1 MLWLGESADEA
12 PENHLESI
20 PRLLW
25 RQIWGRGLLPDNCG
39 ELGDQSD
46 HELAIG
52 AKRLEQSMAPTVQF
66 RIVPAKDAADET
78 LKRLREGRIRD
89 VAFKLIEFPRREQ
102 ALGRDRLA
110 ELADDGGLADTAM
123 PRHQN
128 EFSPSSCGDAVERR
142 NKSVYLRL
150 ASIKL
155 FRDQKSVRH
164 IARADGEGVNSSVRL
179 PRSQAR
185 AQIRFE
191 ARGGLKPILW
201 RLCEQ
206 LQDDGLDRA
215 GNPVDPLAWR
225 RRRAGNVAMDPF
237 QRIGCRERERSG
249 DRLVKGDTAG
259 VEIAARINRP
269 VHAAG
274 LLGRHVSQ
282 RSRNCFGRSRRLAW
296 EVRRDAETRQPD
308 RPGRIVDENIGRLD
322 ILVDETP
329 PVESRQRSRQANG

>member
-1 MLWLGESADEA
+1 M
-12 PENHLESI
+12 
-20 PRLLW
+20 
-25 RQIWGRGLLPDNCG
+25 
-39 ELGDQSD
+39 
-46 HELAIG
+46 
-52 AKRLEQSMAPTVQF
+52 
-66 RIVPAKDAADET
+66 
-78 LKRLREGRIRD
+78 KRLREGRIRD
-89 VAFKLIEFPRREQ
+89 VAFVLIEFSRREQ
-102 ALGRDRLA
+102 ALGRHRLA

-123 PRHQN
+123 ARHQN
-128 EFSPSSCGDAVERR
+128 EFSPSSCGDAVERC

-150 ASIKL
+150 ASIEL

-164 IARADGEGVNSSVRL
+164 IARADGEGVNSLVRL
-179 PRSQAR
+179 PRSQACP
-185 AQIRFE
+185 QIRFE

-249 DRLVKGDTAG
+249 DRLVKGDAAS
-259 VEIAARINRP
+259 VEIATRINRP

-282 RSRNCFGRSRRLAW
+282 RSRDCFGRSRRLAW

-308 RPGRIVDENIGRLD
+308 RPGRVVDEDIGWLD
-322 ILVDETP
+322 IFVDEAS
-329 PVESRQRSRQANG
+329 PVESRQRSRQADGEAQKRSDLPRLPQEPQQGLSAGILAQQRKPTVVSHEPQRPSCPARVELVPQLESVLQARDGCRRRRGG